1 MTLSN
6 IKLFKSDNID
16 SLNQILWETIYNKGS
31 PLHFGSTDE
40 PKDAKEI
47 FAVIQIHGKALKD
60 LYNGKLPKGWKFGE
74 QANKVYVEMLKNPD
88 KGAQPYTYGER
99 LHRQSVSQKV
109 YSFGKNDGIC
119 SSSNYTINV
128 NQIEEHRRML
138 TRAIDTNIQSNRI
151 WGDIGKPTDLKLN
164 DPACFRS
171 WQLRTSERNK
181 VSLRIF
187 MRSSDA
193 GNGYAANLGA
203 FIRVFVDEV
212 ITPAGGILEEVI
224 FIAFSEHVYVNDFD
238 MLEMLFGKV
247 PEAIRK
253 GAVA

>member
-1 MTLSN
+1 MSLSN

-16 SLNQILWETIYNKGS
+16 ALNKIIWETIYNNGN
-31 PLHFGSTDE
+31 PLHFGSAEE
-40 PKDAKEI
+40 PKDAREI
-47 FAVIQIHGKALKD
+47 FAVIQIYGKALKD
-60 LYNGKLPKGWKFGE
+60 MYNGKLPKGWKFGE
-74 QANKVYVEMLKNPD
+74 QANQVYIEMLKNPGR
-88 KGAQPYTYGER
+88 GAQPYTYGER
-99 LHRQSVSQKV
+99 LHRQSVSQKI
-109 YSFGKNDGIC
+109 SSLEDDGVV
-119 SSSNYTINV
+119 SRSNYSINI
-128 NQIEEHRRML
+128 NQIEEHRKML
-138 TRAIDTNIQSNRI
+138 KRAIDTNIQSNRI
-151 WGDIGKPTDLKLN
+151 WGDIGKPTDLKLI
-164 DPACFRS
+164 DPPCFRS

-193 GNGYAANLGA
+193 GNGYAANLDA

-212 ITPAGGILEEVI
+212 ITPAGGVLEEVI

-247 PEAIRK
+247 PDAIRK